1 MGLLILAIGILFYV
15 FSLKN
20 WDYFKKEFLH
30 IAESVIDKSIK
41 NKRAYLNIESIK
53 LESLTNKISSS
64 NIKNSKDKEIDD
76 NILRQ
81 TMFLFN
87 LEIWHQIF
95 LDGDNFKNPVLNIN
109 KFI

>member
-1 MGLLILAIGILFYV
+1 M
-15 FSLKN
+15 
-20 WDYFKKEFLH
+20 
-30 IAESVIDKSIK
+30 K
-41 NKRAYLNIESIK
+41 NKRDYINMGYSK
-53 LESLTNKISSS
+53 LESLTNKINNS

-95 LDGDNFKNPVLNIN
+95 LDGDNFKNPVLDIN